1 MALEITDSTF
11 EKEVLQSTLPVLV
24 DFTAAWCGPCRMVA
38 PVVESLSKK
47 YDGRLKVCKLDV
59 DNNQRTAS
67 KYSVMSM
74 PTFMFFKDGEV
85 VNTSV
90 GALPERALQDKIDA
104 IL

>member
-1 MALEITDSTF
+1 MTLEITDSTF
-11 EKEVLQSTLPVLV
+11 DKEVLQSTLPVMV

>member
-11 EKEVLQSTLPVLV
+11 EKEVLQSTLPVMV

-59 DNNQRTAS
+59 DSNQRTAS
-67 KYSVMSM
+67 RYSVMSM